1 MANVLRALLTV
12 VLALIAQMALA
23 RYAVGGRWV
32 FDFVLV
38 GVVYSA
44 LYWGPVAGMWAGTA
58 GGLMQD
64 ALTGDVVGVG
74 GLVKTSVGMA
84 VGLAGGRFIVARPA
98 ARAAAVAA
106 ATVGH
111 RLIIVGLLA
120 GIDQEWHGVPWGAV
134 LMEMVLNGAA
144 GFLAF
149 QVTDALPG
157 AVRNAQFR
165 RRSSLSRRRW

>member
-1 MANVLRALLTV
+1 MNVARALLTV
-12 VLALIAQMALA
+12 VLALILQVAFA

-32 FDFVLV
+32 FDLVLV
-38 GVVYSA
+38 GVVYAA
-44 LYWGPVAGMWAGTA
+44 LYWGPVAGMWAGTV

-64 ALTGDVVGVG
+64 ALTGDVIGVG
-74 GLVKTSVGMA
+74 GLVKTAAGFGVG
-84 VGLAGGRFIVARPA
+84 VAGGQFAVTHPA
-98 ARAAAVAA
+98 ARAATVGV
-106 ATVGH
+106 ATVAH

-134 LMEMVLNGAA
+134 FMEMGLNAAA

-157 AVRNAQFR
+157 AIRNSQRR